1 MFFIFLFNYYTLQG
15 LKKGVIFI
23 LYITL
28 FLAFCISIF
37 LFIFLISNIYILLIT
52 ARKIPNIKVEEGKII
67 KYLWGAISSSGV
79 IILLAFITPFANL
92 KLFP

>member
-1 MFFIFLFNYYTLQG
+1 M
-15 LKKGVIFI
+15 

-28 FLAFCISIF
+28 FLAFCILIF
-37 LFIFLISNIYILLIT
+37 PFIFLISNIYILLIT
-52 ARKIPNIKVEEGKII
+52 VRKIPNIKVEEGKII